1 MYHTPT
7 EAEEKIQDIID
18 AVGDRGKLTINHE
31 RKHGRIHVTNIT
43 LSGLDYFCNLEEFIR
58 DYGMLITHESYENE
72 GVTLF
77 THIFREY

>member
-7 EAEEKIQDIID
+7 EAEKKIQDIID
-18 AVGDRGKLTINHE
+18 AVGDRGKLTIKHE
-31 RKHGRIHVTNIT
+31 RKHGKIHVTNIT
-43 LSGLDYFCNLEEFIR
+43 LSGLDYFCNLEEFIV
-58 DYGMLITHESYENE
+58 DYGMLITHDSYENE